1 MRDRSCTVPV
11 YLDGQSRGKPYTRV
25 SLETAK
31 EWIASG
37 IARLTSKRG
46 RSLTLFARMLP
57 RLRGQSC
64 SITVRILIEALCGSR
79 YHQSLIDGWA

>member
-1 MRDRSCTVPV
+1 MREKSCTVPV

-25 SLETAK
+25 SLETAR
-31 EWIASG
+31 EWVRDG

-46 RSLTLFARMLP
+46 RSLTLYARKLV

-64 SITVRILIEALCGSR
+64 SITVHILIEAICGSR
-79 YHQSLIDGWA
+79 YHQGLIAGWA